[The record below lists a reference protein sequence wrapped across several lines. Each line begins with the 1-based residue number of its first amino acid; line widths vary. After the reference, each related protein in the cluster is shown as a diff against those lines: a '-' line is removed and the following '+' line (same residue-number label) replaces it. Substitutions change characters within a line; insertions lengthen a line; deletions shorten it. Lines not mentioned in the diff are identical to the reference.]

1 MSLHSTIRLVTTM
14 KNKYANRSRISEAKV
29 RQIVKLFAV
38 DLNAL
43 QIAEIAGV
51 NRNTAN
57 RYLAAFRER
66 IARFCEA
73 ESPVQ
78 GEVEVD
84 ESYFGARRVKGVRGR
99 GAKGKTIVFGLF
111 KRDGRVYTEI
121 VPDCSK
127 ITLQGIIRGRVKLES
142 IIHSDGWRGYDG
154 LVDLGYQKHFRV
166 EHGNNEFANKNSHIN
181 GIESFW
187 AFAKTRL
194 VRFRGLPKHT
204 FYFHLKECE
213 FRFNHRNEDIYK
225 LLLKM
230 LRENPLS

>member
-1 MSLHSTIRLVTTM
+1 M

-111 KRDGRVYTEI
+111 KCDGRVYTEI

-154 LVDLGYQKHFRV
+154 LVDLGYQNTS
-166 EHGNNEFANKNSHIN
+166 GLSMATMNLPI
-181 GIESFW
+181 
-187 AFAKTRL
+187 KTHTLTASRASGL
-194 VRFRGLPKHT
+194 LPKHDLFVLGVCPSTLFT
-204 FYFHLKECE
+204 F
-213 FRFNHRNEDIYK
+213 I
-225 LLLKM
+225 
-230 LRENPLS
+230 

>member
-1 MSLHSTIRLVTTM
+1 MGTT
-14 KNKYANRSRISEAKV
+14 S
-29 RQIVKLFAV
+29 
-38 DLNAL
+38 
-43 QIAEIAGV
+43 V

-213 FRFNHRNEDIYK
+213 W
-225 LLLKM
+225 L
-230 LRENPLS
+230 

>member
-14 KNKYANRSRISEAKV
+14 KNKYANRLRISEAKV

-78 GEVEVD
+78 GEVGVD

-121 VPDCSK
+121 VPECSK

-154 LVDLGYQKHFRV
+154 LVDLDYQKHFWV

-187 AFAKTRL
+187 AFAKARL

-204 FYFHLKECE
+204 FYFYLKECE

>member
-1 MSLHSTIRLVTTM
+1 M
-14 KNKYANRSRISEAKV
+14 KNKYAKRSRISEAKV

-84 ESYFGARRVKGVRGR
+84 ESYFGARRVKGVRGL
-99 GAKGKTIVFGLF
+99 GAKENHCIRYSSVTVAFIPKLSRTVQ
-111 KRDGRVYTEI
+111 KS
-121 VPDCSK
+121 PSK
-127 ITLQGIIRGRVKLES
+127 GSSG
-142 IIHSDGWRGYDG
+142 
-154 LVDLGYQKHFRV
+154 
-166 EHGNNEFANKNSHIN
+166 A
-181 GIESFW
+181 
-187 AFAKTRL
+187 A
-194 VRFRGLPKHT
+194 
-204 FYFHLKECE
+204 
-213 FRFNHRNEDIYK
+213 
-225 LLLKM
+225 
-230 LRENPLS
+230 

>member
-1 MSLHSTIRLVTTM
+1 M
-14 KNKYANRSRISEAKV
+14 KNKYAKRSRISEAKV

-99 GAKGKTIVFGLF
+99 GAEGKTIVFGLF
-111 KRDGRVYTEI
+111 KREGRVYPKLSRT
-121 VPDCSK
+121 VQKSPSK
-127 ITLQGIIRGRVKLES
+127 GSSGAAWNLKALFTLMAGAAMMVS
-142 IIHSDGWRGYDG
+142 
-154 LVDLGYQKHFRV
+154 
-166 EHGNNEFANKNSHIN
+166 
-181 GIESFW
+181 
-187 AFAKTRL
+187 
-194 VRFRGLPKHT
+194 
-204 FYFHLKECE
+204 
-213 FRFNHRNEDIYK
+213 
-225 LLLKM
+225 
-230 LRENPLS
+230 

>member
-1 MSLHSTIRLVTTM
+1 M
-14 KNKYANRSRISEAKV
+14 KNKYAKRSRISEAKV

-84 ESYFGARRVKGVRGR
+84 ESYFGACRVKGVRGR

-194 VRFRGLPKHT
+194 VRFRVCLQT
-204 FYFHLKECE
+204 L
-213 FRFNHRNEDIYK
+213 
-225 LLLKM
+225 
-230 LRENPLS
+230 

>member
-1 MSLHSTIRLVTTM
+1 MINSRLALTLFPIR
-14 KNKYANRSRISEAKV
+14 
-29 RQIVKLFAV
+29 
-38 DLNAL
+38 
-43 QIAEIAGV
+43 
-51 NRNTAN
+51 
-57 RYLAAFRER
+57 
-66 IARFCEA
+66 CEA

-111 KRDGRVYTEI
+111 KREGRVYTEI

-127 ITLQGIIRGRVKLES
+127 ITLQGIIRGRVKFES

-194 VRFRGLPKHT
+194 DCLA
-204 FYFHLKECE
+204 KEVYSSCASSSAS
-213 FRFNHRNEDIYK
+213 Y
-225 LLLKM
+225 LW
-230 LRENPLS
+230 P

>member
-14 KNKYANRSRISEAKV
+14 KNKYAKRSRISEAKV

-51 NRNTAN
+51 NRNTAH

-84 ESYFGARRVKGVRGR
+84 ESYFGARRVKGVRGL
-99 GAKGKTIVFGLF
+99 GAKENHCVRLIQARRSRLYRNCPGLF
-111 KRDGRVYTEI
+111 KNHPPRDHPG
-121 VPDCSK
+121 P
-127 ITLQGIIRGRVKLES
+127 
-142 IIHSDGWRGYDG
+142 
-154 LVDLGYQKHFRV
+154 
-166 EHGNNEFANKNSHIN
+166 
-181 GIESFW
+181 
-187 AFAKTRL
+187 
-194 VRFRGLPKHT
+194 
-204 FYFHLKECE
+204 
-213 FRFNHRNEDIYK
+213 
-225 LLLKM
+225 
-230 LRENPLS
+230 RET

>member
-1 MSLHSTIRLVTTM
+1 MTTR
-14 KNKYANRSRISEAKV
+14 NKYSYRSRISEAKV
-29 RQIVKLFAV
+29 RQIVKLFVV
-38 DLNAL
+38 DLDAL
-43 QIAEIAGV
+43 RIAEIAGV

-73 ESPVQ
+73 ESPVK

-84 ESYFGARRVKGVRGR
+84 ESYVKGTRGR
-99 GAKGKTIVFGLF
+99 GARGKTIVFGLF
-111 KRDGRVYTEI
+111 KRNGRVYTEV

-127 ITLQGIIRGRVKLES
+127 ATLQGIIRGHVELES
-142 IIHSDGWRGYDG
+142 VIHSDGWRGYEG

-166 EHGNNEFANKNSHIN
+166 EHGHNEFANKHSHIN

-194 VRFRGLPKHT
+194 VRFRDLAKHS

-225 LLLKM
+225 LVINM
-230 LRENPLS
+230 LREKPIS